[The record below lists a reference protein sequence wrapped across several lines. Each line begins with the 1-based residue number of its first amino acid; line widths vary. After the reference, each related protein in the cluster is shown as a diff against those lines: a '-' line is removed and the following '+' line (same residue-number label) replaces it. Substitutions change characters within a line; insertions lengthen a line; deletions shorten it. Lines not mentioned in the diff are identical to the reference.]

1 MDSARPFLGFFTGGN
16 RIYECFYDSRNR
28 ATTGLTAA
36 GLCGE
41 EAGFG
46 RNDLE
51 RQLNNNAEGRYR
63 LEFEVWLK
71 SGDLY
76 NESPV
81 VSQEAVL
88 PVVRSPTYDQRTPFQ
103 IPSFDQN
110 VGDYLVFRF
119 GTRDEMGG
127 ITRSKE
133 TLFPPPVAAVERP
146 GKIYTSDFE
155 FMAQYGDR
163 ECHLYTRTVQD
174 EGRCPE
180 DRTPFK
186 IWGTEEFR

>member
-1 MDSARPFLGFFTGGN
+1 MDSPRPFLGFFTGGN
-16 RIYECFYDSRNR
+16 RIYECYYDSSNR
-28 ATTGLTAA
+28 ATTGLSDA
-36 GLCGE
+36 GLCGV
-41 EAGFG
+41 EAGGG
-46 RNDLE
+46 RTDLE

-71 SGDLY
+71 SADML

-81 VSQEAVL
+81 VTQEAVL
-88 PVVRSPTYDQRTPFQ
+88 PVVRSPTYDLRTPFQ

-119 GTRDEMGG
+119 GSRDEMGG

-133 TLFPPPVAAVERP
+133 TMFPPPVPVVDRP
-146 GKIYTSDFE
+146 GVTYTSDIE
-155 FMAQYGDR
+155 FFSQYGDR
-163 ECHLYTRTVQD
+163 GCTLYTRTFVD
-174 EGRCPE
+174 SDRCPE